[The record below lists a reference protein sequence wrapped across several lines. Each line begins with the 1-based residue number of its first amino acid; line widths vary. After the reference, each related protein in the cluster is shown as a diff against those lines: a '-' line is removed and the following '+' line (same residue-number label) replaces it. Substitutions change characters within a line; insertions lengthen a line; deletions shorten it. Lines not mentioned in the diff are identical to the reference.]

1 MDVDLLARRCAEAHV
16 SCTVQVWKH
25 AIHDFQLGA
34 DLLPDAR
41 AAVSD
46 MAHFIYRITD
56 PDNLKAGT
64 P

>member
-1 MDVDLLARRCAEAHV
+1 MP
-16 SCTVQVWKH
+16 CTVQVWKH

-41 AAVSD
+41 AAVGD